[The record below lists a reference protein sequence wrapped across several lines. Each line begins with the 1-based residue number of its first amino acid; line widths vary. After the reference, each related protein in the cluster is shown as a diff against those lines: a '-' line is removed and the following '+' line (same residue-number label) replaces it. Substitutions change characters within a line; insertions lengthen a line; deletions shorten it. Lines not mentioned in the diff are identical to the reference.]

1 MGKLVI
7 DCETSRFPDGNPFR
21 ASSQLISWA
30 SQYEDEPII
39 FSYYTDPN
47 FISLLQEQLNR
58 AKVIIGQNTKFD
70 LGWFK
75 RVGCT
80 TPSQCRLFDTQLCE
94 FILSGQQN
102 SFASMEQLCELYHIV
117 GKQGGLEEWWNQSI
131 ETRDIPRGILEE
143 YNVGDISRTRAI
155 YEAQQRD
162 ERLTPALRQLIL
174 LGGADMLVLAEMEA
188 NGILYD
194 TAGSITAGDAALA
207 EINKIKEELNVLVD
221 CEFFNFDSGDH
232 LSCWL
237 YGGTIEQDRFVPVN
251 MVYKSGPRKGQE
263 YTQNKF
269 QETVRKHY
277 DGIFKPLPRTAL
289 KKPGFYQTGE
299 PVLLQLP
306 ARSKVQIRAIRLL
319 LDLAELSKQVGS
331 FLHALPALIEEM
343 EWKEESGPNGKIHPT
358 YNQCVARTG
367 RLSCSKPN
375 AQQFPEVVDAFWIS
389 RYE

>member
-7 DCETSRFPDGNPFR
+7 DVETSRFPDGNPFR

-80 TPSQCRLFDTQLCE
+80 TASQCRLFDTQLCE

-194 TAGSITAGDAALA
+194 TNGSITAGDTALV
-207 EINKIKEELNVLVD
+207 EITEIEKELRELID
-221 CEFFNFDSGDH
+221 WEPFNFASGDH
-232 LSCWL
+232 LSRWL
-237 YGGTIEQDRFVPVN
+237 YGGVLEHDVYTPVE
-251 MVYKSGPRKGQE
+251 MVYKSGPRKGE
-263 YTQNKF
+263 TYTQNKF
-269 QETVRKHY
+269 QETIKREFP
-277 DGIFKPLPRTAL
+277 GLFKPLPRTAL
-289 KKPGFYQTGE
+289 KKEGYYQTGE
-299 PVLLQLP
+299 PILRQLP
-306 ARSKVQIRAIRLL
+306 TRSVSQRRAISNLL
-319 LDLAELSKQVGS
+319 KLAELSKQVGS
-331 FLHALPALIEEM
+331 FLHALPALIETM
-343 EWKEESGPNGKIHPT
+343 EWGNTLHPT
-358 YNQCVARTG
+358 YNQVVARTG

-375 AQQFPEVVDAFWIS
+375 AQQFDETTDQFWIS
-389 RYE
+389 RYS